1 VVLSRFDDYPIHQTP
16 EPVAQPASS
25 DRNVYDRYWFNGFA
39 EDGEFY
45 FGAGLA
51 VYPNR
56 RIMDCGFSLVRGG
69 EQHAFHASRR
79 APAERGE
86 TEVGPFRLEVL
97 EPMRRVRLRIAPNDT
112 GIECALTFS
121 ARTACIEEGR
131 QTMRRD
137 GRVIMDAT
145 RFTQFGRWDGAIRW
159 GDQRLAVDARRVY
172 GTKDRSWGI
181 RPVGEPELGG
191 APPRELPQVFF
202 LWAPIQWGDFAT
214 LGAVFEDA
222 DGTAWHAEGARI
234 PVYGTEEA
242 VPGVEDPALERVTR
256 VAHRV
261 AYVPGTR
268 RAAAAEL
275 TLATRAGATWA
286 MRLEPLLRFQMK
298 GIGYLHPEWGHGTW
312 KGELAVA
319 GESWALDALD
329 PLALDNLH
337 VQQVVRA
344 RMGEREGVGVLEQL
358 CLGPHAPSGFT
369 EFLDGA
375 R

>member
-1 VVLSRFDDYPIHQTP
+1 MLSRFDDYPIHQTP
-16 EPVAQPASS
+16 EPVSHPGAT

-39 EDGEFY
+39 DDGEFY
-45 FGAGLA
+45 FGLGLA

-56 RIMDCGFSLVRGG
+56 QIMDCGFSIVRGG

-86 TEVGPFRLEVL
+86 TQVGPLNLEVV
-97 EPMRRVRLRIAPNDT
+97 EPMRQMRVTLAPNQT
-112 GIECALTFS
+112 GIECALKFS

-131 QTMRRD
+131 QTMRRE
-137 GRVIMDAT
+137 GRIVMDAT
-145 RFTQFGRWDGAIRW
+145 RFTQFGRWEGAIGYDGRRVAI
-159 GDQRLAVDARRVY
+159 DPRRVY

-181 RPVGEPELGG
+181 RPVGEPEMGG
-191 APPRELPQVFF
+191 APARALPQIFF
-202 LWAPIQWGDFAT
+202 LWAPIQWGEFCT
-214 LGAVFEDA
+214 HVGVFEDA
-222 DGTAWHAEGARI
+222 DGHAWHAEGARM
-234 PVYGTEEA
+234 PAYRTVA
-242 VPGVEDPALERVTR
+242 DVPGVEDPALERMTGVQ
-256 VAHRV
+256 HRV

-275 TLATRAGATWA
+275 TLTGRSGTTYA
-286 MRLEPLLRFQMK
+286 MRLEPILRFQMK

-319 GESWALDALD
+319 GESWKTDALD
-329 PLALDNLH
+329 PLAPENLH

-344 RMGEREGVGVLEQL
+344 RMGEREGIGVLEQL